1 MASTPANESGG
12 TTPDGHPPDGPA
24 LTPRQQAT
32 LDALGATADRPT
44 FPAGLGAELADALNA
59 GITAAFPG
67 GPPNRADDPMFV
79 SKRDLHH
86 VHTCEGLAV
95 AERAAPFAWAVP
107 VAVGTVAHRAIELG
121 IHWDG
126 DPPPRVLVD
135 AAITSAA
142 ESAGSL
148 GDWLYGLD
156 DGERAALC
164 SAAVERVTAFTEVFP
179 ALKPAWRPVCEAR
192 HRLEVT
198 GGAVVLSGKTDL
210 SLGQGRG
217 TEAGKVIIDFKTGA
231 QRVHHTDDLRFYALL
246 ETITRGVPPRLVATA
261 YLDSG
266 VVRTEQVTTDVL
278 AAALARTVGGVTALV
293 ELATRAPALRASGAC
308 RWCPALDAC
317 PVGSAHLA
325 GDDGRDYD
333 PDGD

>member
-1 MASTPANESGG
+1 
-12 TTPDGHPPDGPA
+12 
-24 LTPRQQAT
+24 
-32 LDALGATADRPT
+32 
-44 FPAGLGAELADALNA
+44 
-59 GITAAFPG
+59 
-67 GPPNRADDPMFV
+67 MFV

-95 AERAAPFAWAVP
+95 AEREAPFSWAVP
-107 VAVGTVAHRAIELG
+107 VAVGTIAHRAIELG

-126 DPPPRVLVD
+126 TPPPRVLVD
-135 AAITSAA
+135 AALTGAA
-142 ESAGSL
+142 ESTGSL

-192 HRLEVT
+192 HRLEVA

-217 TEAGKVIIDFKTGA
+217 NEAGKVIIDFKTGA

-266 VVRTEQVTTDVL
+266 VVRTEQVTTNVL
-278 AAALARTVGGVTALV
+278 DAALARTVGGVTALV
-293 ELATRAPALRASGAC
+293 ELAQRPAVLRASGAC
-308 RWCPALDAC
+308 RWCPALDSC
-317 PVGSAHLA
+317 PVGLTHLA
-325 GDDGRDYD
+325 GDDERDYD